1 MNREPE
7 NKQHAIDHLTIQRMI
22 PHRYPFLLVDKVV
35 DVRAG
40 ESAVGIKNVTFNEP
54 HFTGHFPGNPVMPGV
69 AVVEAM
75 AQTAAVLVNFTL
87 DMIDKEIGIYLMAV
101 DNVRFRR
108 MVVPGDVLKLH
119 MSVIRN
125 RGKVWKFRGEGRVDG
140 ALASEA
146 VITAFWESR
155 EAGPEQ

>member
-7 NKQHAIDHLTIQRMI
+7 DRQHVIDHLTIQRMI
-22 PHRYPFLLVDKVV
+22 PHRYPFLLVDKVI

-75 AQTAAVLVNFTL
+75 AQTAAVLVNYTL

-119 MSVIRN
+119 MAVIRN

-146 VITAFWESR
+146 VITAFWESK
-155 EAGPEQ
+155 EADPVQ

>member
-1 MNREPE
+1 MSRTPE
-7 NKQHAIDHLTIQRMI
+7 AKQHVIDHLTIQRMI
-22 PHRYPFLLVDKVV
+22 PHRYPFLLVDRVV

-40 ESAVGIKNVTFNEP
+40 ESAVGIKNVTANEP

-87 DMIDKEIGIYLMAV
+87 DMIDQDIGIYLMAV

-119 MSVIRN
+119 MEVIRN
-125 RGKVWKFRGEGRVDG
+125 RGKIWKFRGEGRVDG
-140 ALASEA
+140 ELASEA
-146 VITAFWESR
+146 VITAFWESQV
-155 EAGPEQ
+155 GGS